1 MNSPMLRVGAPAFW
15 AVSSIA
21 QDWPF
26 SATKMLLKSCS
37 QINSAIP
44 RLDFAS
50 RLRFLWRAVMSVCV
64 ESHPPEIAGRVAANN
79 RFALVKAACTP
90 ASRLMRAAWLWLVA
104 VICLTAAAAGITAAE
119 GFFPI
124 GIEHLTASVESVSPV
139 SALFP
144 VPKGSA
150 PITTATV
157 QTVVLR
163 GQPPSRA
170 GRHL

>member
-1 MNSPMLRVGAPAFW
+1 
-15 AVSSIA
+15 
-21 QDWPF
+21 
-26 SATKMLLKSCS
+26 
-37 QINSAIP
+37 
-44 RLDFAS
+44 
-50 RLRFLWRAVMSVCV
+50 MSVCV

-90 ASRLMRAAWLWLVA
+90 ASRLMKAAWLWLVA

-163 GQPPSRA
+163 RQPPSRV